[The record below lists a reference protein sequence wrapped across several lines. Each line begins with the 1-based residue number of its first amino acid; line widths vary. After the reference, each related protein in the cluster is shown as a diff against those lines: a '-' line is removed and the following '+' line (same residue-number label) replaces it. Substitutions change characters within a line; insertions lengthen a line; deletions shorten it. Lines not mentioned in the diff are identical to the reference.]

1 MHKLPVE
8 DTGALGVRGEQP
20 NHKCDFQLEIKGKP
34 ERKREEKKKRERE
47 KDGELESR
55 SAQRQMERTGREQH
69 RQKEQRQDKGSETKE
84 SIYQVRI
91 VEPSLE
97 S

>member
-47 KDGELESR
+47 RWRTGIKISTETDGENW
-55 SAQRQMERTGREQH
+55 
-69 RQKEQRQDKGSETKE
+69 
-84 SIYQVRI
+84 
-91 VEPSLE
+91 
-97 S
+97 

>member
-34 ERKREEKKKRERE
+34 ERKRGGGAGKERE

-55 SAQRQMERTGREQH
+55 SAQRQMEITGREQH
-69 RQKEQRQDKGSETKE
+69 RQKEQRQDNGSETKE
-84 SIYQVRI
+84 SMYQVRI
-91 VEPSLE
+91 AEPSLE
-97 S
+97 P

>member
-20 NHKCDFQLEIKGKP
+20 NHKCDFQLEIKRKP
-34 ERKREEKKKRERE
+34 ERKRKEKKKRRE

-55 SAQRQMERTGREQH
+55 SAQRQMEITSREQH
-69 RQKEQRQDKGSETKE
+69 RQKEHRQGKGSETRE
-84 SIYQVRI
+84 SIIQVRKA
-91 VEPSLE
+91 EPFLKS
-97 S
+97 

>member
-1 MHKLPVE
+1 MHKLSVE

-34 ERKREEKKKRERE
+34 ERKRKKKKKKKKE

-55 SAQRQMERTGREQH
+55 SAQRQKETTSREQH
-69 RQKEQRQDKGSETKE
+69 RQKKCRQGKGSETRE
-84 SIYQVRI
+84 SIIQVRKA
-91 VEPSLE
+91 EPF
-97 S
+97 